1 MDSLQAPIAYSKH
14 LILLVPRVWVRRAVM
29 TRATMQK
36 ILKLQATS
44 NPRVGTLGADV
55 TPSVKWV
62 HML

>member
-29 TRATMQK
+29 TPATMKK